1 MSSLIGHGLVG
12 GAIGWVMYRDRA
24 PASLRRSIWLGWLI
38 IIALIPD
45 LDYVV
50 PVLYPSANNGLR
62 ISHSLIFSAAL
73 PVFTLASLVISGAG
87 RDSLWRS
94 SIPLFF
100 AGYSHVGMD
109 WLVGVTPLPLL
120 WPVSDRRFRLPFG
133 LLPSAGKISLYNY
146 YFYYNLGIELGV
158 LLPLIGCALISRS
171 RLSLQQKW
179 AVRGL
184 LLLVAAYFMHW
195 AYGLS
200 R

>member
-1 MSSLIGHGLVG
+1 MSSFIGHGLVG
-12 GAIGWVMYRDRA
+12 DAIGWVMYRDRA
-24 PASLRRSIWLGWLI
+24 PTKFRRSIWLGWLI
-38 IIALIPD
+38 VIALIPD

-50 PVLYPSANNGLR
+50 PILYLSANSGLR
-62 ISHSLIFSAAL
+62 ISHSLIFSATL
-73 PVFTLASLVISGAG
+73 PIFTLVSLIISGAR
-87 RDSLWRS
+87 RDRLWRS

-100 AGYSHVGMD
+100 AGYSHIGMD
-109 WLVGVTPLPLL
+109 LLVGVTPLPLL
-120 WPVSDRRFRLPFG
+120 WPVSDRPFRLPFG

-184 LLLVAAYFMHW
+184 LLWVSAYFMH
-195 AYGLS
+195 GLTD
-200 R
+200 